1 MTMKESHTADY
12 RCIITAVAVAVKFYK
27 IIKEG
32 FDIVFSGWT
41 GLGSGELN
49 MLPWSEATGWDKFRP
64 YSIPVTFV

>member
-41 GLGSGELN
+41 GLGSGC
-49 MLPWSEATGWDKFRP
+49 R
-64 YSIPVTFV
+64 